1 MDAPNY
7 PDIVAL
13 VDVLSSKRDP
23 YNHHAPRVA
32 VLAVQLARLF
42 DLPAHDVAM
51 VDVGAQ
57 LHDIGKL
64 VQKSDIINQARK
76 LTPAE
81 MDMVRL
87 HPQQGYEIVS
97 QLRYDPIVQDI
108 VLHHH
113 ENWDG
118 SGYPDKLR
126 GEAISMHA
134 RIVHV
139 VDVYDAMSQPRPY
152 RKALSFGNVRSQIE
166 LQAGSMF
173 DTKLVDLFFRRVV
186 RE

>member
-1 MDAPNY
+1 MSTPNY
-7 PDIVAL
+7 SDIVAL
-13 VDVLSSKRDP
+13 VDVLASKRDP

-32 VLAVQLARLF
+32 VLAVQMARLL
-42 DLPAHDVAM
+42 DLPAHELAM
-51 VDVGAQ
+51 VEVGAQ

-64 VQKSDIINQARK
+64 VQKSDLINQPRK

-81 MDMVRL
+81 MDTVRL
-87 HPQQGYEIVS
+87 HPRQGWEIVNA
-97 QLRYDPIVQDI
+97 LNYDPLVQDI

-118 SGYPDKLR
+118 TGYPDKLR
-126 GEAISMHA
+126 GEGISIHA
-134 RIVHV
+134 RLVHV
-139 VDVYDAMSQPRPY
+139 ADVYDAMSTPRPY
-152 RKALSFGNVRSQIE
+152 RKALTYGNVRAQME

-173 DTKLVDLFFRRVV
+173 DTRLVDLFFRRVV